1 MKLFSKLFS
10 NSNML
15 EEHFKLE
22 FNLKNELQYSIIVNE
37 HYGTYNG
44 QIKLAIL
51 VSKYIFKRTKLTN
64 DKYIKY
70 VLYGN
75 ELKSFENIFFDK
87 LIVIYNESCY
97 TNYDMTSEYNDET
110 KKFNQIKIFINSRE
124 NKTYNDILV
133 SLVHELTHAWEDYNR
148 RIKDD
153 KLSLYNTLSNSNYKE
168 LISHIN
174 SFNDFSDL
182 CAKILYMFKR
192 FEKNVYISELSVA
205 LHNSNKKI
213 NNYKDALDVFY
224 NTETYKEYY
233 ILYEAFK
240 KFYNENKFIKY
251 YQNHIK
257 NISPNKIYK
266 ILNNQFINVFNKISS
281 IVPKLY
287 YEYSLESNKNEINN
301 KLIKP
306 FNAFNEQLVL
316 LLNK

>member
-1 MKLFSKLFS
+1 MKIFSEYVS
-10 NSNML
+10 NFIL
-15 EEHFKLE
+15 ENHFKLE
-22 FNLKNELQYSIIVNE
+22 FEIKEETKYTININEKFGS
-37 HYGTYNG
+37 YNG
-44 QIKLAIL
+44 QINLAKHIT
-51 VSKYIFKRTKLTN
+51 SYIFKKTKLS
-64 DKYIKY
+64 KCEYIKY
-70 VLYGN
+70 I
-75 ELKSFENIFFDK
+75 LKRNDLIHFENIFFDK
-87 LIVIYNESCY
+87 LIVTYNESCY

-148 RIKDD
+148 HIKDD

-192 FEKNVYISELSVA
+192 FEKNAYISELSVA

-240 KFYNENKFIKY
+240 KFYNENEFIKY

-266 ILNNQFINVFNKISS
+266 ILNNQFIKVFNKISS

-287 YEYSLESNKNEINN
+287 YEYSLELNKNEINN

-306 FNAFNEQLVL
+306 FNVFNEQLVL

>member
-10 NSNML
+10 NLNML

-192 FEKNVYISELSVA
+192 FEKNAYISEL
-205 LHNSNKKI
+205 
-213 NNYKDALDVFY
+213 
-224 NTETYKEYY
+224 
-233 ILYEAFK
+233 
-240 KFYNENKFIKY
+240 
-251 YQNHIK
+251 
-257 NISPNKIYK
+257 
-266 ILNNQFINVFNKISS
+266 
-281 IVPKLY
+281 
-287 YEYSLESNKNEINN
+287 
-301 KLIKP
+301 
-306 FNAFNEQLVL
+306 
-316 LLNK
+316 